1 MIHEQFWAP
10 SKSTPAMYFG
20 YSGVTPMGSGC
31 ANPRAPELRGHPKGA
46 PSAWVPIKIPWNSIQ
61 RQKMCPFKLQDFR
74 NWWNQ
79 TYSGAPRTKSVF
91 CNGSVPIEPN
101 PYSRSFSKLKL
112 IKTYLRSSIAQDR
125 LDALAIISVEIE
137 QSRNLNIDELIDQ
150 FAERKARQNI
160 FKV

>member
-1 MIHEQFWAP
+1 MFN
-10 SKSTPAMYFG
+10 
-20 YSGVTPMGSGC
+20 SGVTPMGSGC

-91 CNGSVPIEPN
+91 CNGSGAHRTKSILMVPPPQGLEHYRDFYRLHRAFNYAP
-101 PYSRSFSKLKL
+101 
-112 IKTYLRSSIAQDR
+112 RSSNKFSPKNHGLLHPR
-125 LDALAIISVEIE
+125 LDFFKPSCYSAFFF
-137 QSRNLNIDELIDQ
+137 QMLNSY
-150 FAERKARQNI
+150 F
-160 FKV
+160 

>member
-1 MIHEQFWAP
+1 MIPLVYWL
-10 SKSTPAMYFG
+10 MYAEIHN
-20 YSGVTPMGSGC
+20 YALCKKHQWIWSHRKLSSSGVTPMGSGC

-101 PYSRSFSKLKL
+101 PYSWSPLKAWNTTATSTGCIAPL
-112 IKTYLRSSIAQDR
+112 IMLR
-125 LDALAIISVEIE
+125 
-137 QSRNLNIDELIDQ
+137 DQ
-150 FAERKARQNI
+150 VINFPLKITACCI
-160 FKV
+160 HG